1 MDTAGLNMGSND
13 KYHSHYNELRPV
25 RGIHEFFLYPW
36 NEKLTRVRAH
46 QRLVSCHE
54 KIRDVRKLY
63 RGITI
68 MTFDGPVVCPP

>member
-54 KIRDVRKLY
+54 KIRDVRKVYKNCLVY
-63 RGITI
+63 
-68 MTFDGPVVCPP
+68 TFDGPVHCPL